1 MCWDVL
7 ASRLDLVGQDNMMFF
22 FILRLPAAVSMA
34 TSKHRQRRDQ
44 ETILKDIFDE
54 NDKD

>member
-1 MCWDVL
+1 MCLAVL
-7 ASRLDLVGQDNMMFF
+7 ASGLDLVGQDKMMFF
-22 FILRLPAAVSMA
+22 FVLRLPAAVSMA

-44 ETILKDIFDE
+44 ETILFDE

>member
-1 MCWDVL
+1 MNVC
-7 ASRLDLVGQDNMMFF
+7 LDLVGQDNMMFF
-22 FILRLPAAVSMA
+22 FILRLRAAVSMA